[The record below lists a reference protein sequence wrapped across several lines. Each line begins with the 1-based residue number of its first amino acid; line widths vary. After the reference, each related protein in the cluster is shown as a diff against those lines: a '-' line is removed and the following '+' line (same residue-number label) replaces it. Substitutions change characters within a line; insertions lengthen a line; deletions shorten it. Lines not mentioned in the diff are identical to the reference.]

1 MKYHVALLWHLVELR
16 YCILFGADVTCNI
29 IDKHESF
36 EMKLSKIVN
45 STVGNC
51 IITQPAYQNE
61 GFVEHIKFSRR
72 FLFSEHLKVRKVTSQ
87 EHASLE
93 ACIFNSGN
101 LQKKFRKLLSM
112 Q

>member
-16 YCILFGADVTCNI
+16 YCILFGADVTCNFT
-29 IDKHESF
+29 DKHESV
-36 EMKLSKIVN
+36 EIMLSKIIN

-51 IITQPAYQNE
+51 IVTQPAYHNE

-72 FLFSEHLKVRKVTSQ
+72 FLFSEHLKHK
-87 EHASLE
+87 
-93 ACIFNSGN
+93 SGTCLIGSMYFQLWKLAKN
-101 LQKKFRKLLSM
+101 FRKLLSM